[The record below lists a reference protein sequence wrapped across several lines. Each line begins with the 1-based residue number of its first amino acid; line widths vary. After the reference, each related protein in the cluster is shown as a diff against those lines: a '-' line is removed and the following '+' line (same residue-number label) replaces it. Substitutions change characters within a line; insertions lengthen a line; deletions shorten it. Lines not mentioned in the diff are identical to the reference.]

1 MKRSFSNS
9 MRLSVI
15 IVVGSLFCITAPAAA
30 FFPLTW
36 DDLMFQMEKR
46 MSWKRAKMETVVQV
60 FDPFAKNADG
70 EFPKNPVELT
80 ARSFKQVIHWKDGQ
94 ILIVETQDEQGQLL
108 HFYYENKDELLSIS
122 LNDNRTL
129 ETEDILPYQLR
140 FRSRYEDDRSRALEE
155 IGIII
160 KLLLITS
167 ATTIMYF

>member
-1 MKRSFSNS
+1 
-9 MRLSVI
+9 
-15 IVVGSLFCITAPAAA
+15 
-30 FFPLTW
+30 
-36 DDLMFQMEKR
+36 

-70 EFPKNPVELT
+70 EFSKNPVELP
-80 ARSFKQVIHWKDGQ
+80 ARSFKQVIHWKDGE

-129 ETEDILPYQLR
+129 ETEDILPHHLR

-155 IGIII
+155 TGIIYKAI
-160 KLLLITS
+160 AYHISDDNHVFLRIGDFESGQFEMINKKK
-167 ATTIMYF
+167 